1 MDWFEKALIM
11 KVERCRGFR
20 DLSPAEMAR
29 FRFVEGVFRDRC
41 LKWGYK
47 EIRTPSL
54 EYIYLFTSAGTLTP
68 GILGRVYSFLDW
80 DGWSGERVVLK
91 PDGTIPAARFY
102 IENIREGLYRLF
114 YVTNIFIFEETGR
127 KSRERW
133 QCGVELMGANSVLS
147 DVELVTLALDVLDR
161 LGQKEVEIKLSHAG
175 LIRALLESL
184 GLSPDEQSRIFDK
197 ILDGDVE
204 TIARFRPELAEALK
218 ILLKLK
224 GKASGFLKNM
234 KALFA
239 KNLSE
244 IKPSL
249 ENFIGVVE
257 HLEALGYDYRIDLA
271 SGKGF
276 EYYTGMIFHLQVGK
290 EVVGGGGRYDALIPQ
305 MGGRDIPAAG
315 FALYIDRL
323 MGLLSPGAESRR
335 AANRILVSIATGAVR
350 EGFSVNKLL
359 REAGFAAELSLGGK
373 KDGEYD
379 WLLEVRARGPK
390 FVLTDTVSGRES
402 SVDDPAEV
410 LAMLGCDGNV
420 AGDSFA

>member
-1 MDWFEKALIM
+1 M

-41 LKWGYK
+41 LKWGYQ

-54 EYIYLFTSAGTLTP
+54 EYLYLFTSAGTLTP
-68 GILGRVYSFLDW
+68 GMLGRVYSFLDW

-102 IENIREGLYRLF
+102 IESMKEGLSRLF

-133 QCGVELMGANSVLS
+133 QCGAELIGVNSVLS

-161 LGQKEVEIKLSHAG
+161 LGQKEVKIRLSHAG

-184 GLSPDEQSRIFDK
+184 GLSPDEQSRVFDQ

-224 GKASGFLKNM
+224 GRASGFLKNM
-234 KALFA
+234 TALFA

-244 IKPSL
+244 LKPSL

-276 EYYTGMIFHLQVGK
+276 EYYTGLIFHLQVGK

-315 FALYIDRL
+315 FALYMDRL
-323 MGLLSPGAESRR
+323 MGFLTLEAESGR
-335 AANRILVSIATGAVR
+335 AANKILVSIAPEAIR
-350 EGFSVNKLL
+350 EGFNVARLL
-359 REAGFAAELSLGGK
+359 REAGFAAELSLDGRE
-373 KDGEYD
+373 DGEHD
-379 WLLEVRARGPK
+379 WLLKVRAGSPT
-390 FVLTDTVSGRES
+390 FVLTEPASGRKS
-402 SVDDPAEV
+402 LVDDATGV

>member
-1 MDWFEKALIM
+1 M

-29 FRFVEGVFRDRC
+29 FRFVEDVFEDCC
-41 LKWGYK
+41 LKWGYQ

-54 EYIYLFTSAGTLTP
+54 EYLYLFTSAGTLTP
-68 GILGRVYSFLDW
+68 GMLGRVYSFLDW

-102 IENIREGLYRLF
+102 IESIKEGLSRLF

-133 QCGVELMGANSVLS
+133 QCGAELIGVNSVLS

-161 LGQKEVEIKLSHAG
+161 LGQKEVKIRLSHAG

-184 GLSPDEQSRIFDK
+184 GLSQDEQSRVFDR

-204 TIARFRPELAEALK
+204 TIARFKPELAEALK
-218 ILLKLK
+218 LLLKLK
-224 GKASGFLKNM
+224 GRASGFLKNM

-239 KNLSE
+239 KDLSQL
-244 IKPSL
+244 KPSL

-276 EYYTGMIFHLQVGK
+276 EYYTGLIFHLQVGK

-315 FALYIDRL
+315 FALYLDRL
-323 MGLLSPGAESRR
+323 MGLLPPGEESRM
-335 AANRILVSIATGAVR
+335 AANRILVSIAPEAIR
-350 EGFSVNKLL
+350 EGFNVARLL
-359 REAGFAAELSLGGK
+359 REAGFAVELSLDGRE
-373 KDGEYD
+373 DGEHE
-379 WLLEVRARGPK
+379 WLIEVRAGSPI
-390 FVLTDTVSGRES
+390 FIITEPASGRKS
-402 SVDDPAEV
+402 SVDDAAGV
-410 LAMLGCDGNV
+410 LAMLGCDGNA

>member
-1 MDWFEKALIM
+1 M

-29 FRFVEGVFRDRC
+29 FRFVEDVFKDCC
-41 LKWGYK
+41 LKWGYQ

-54 EYIYLFTSAGTLTP
+54 EYLYLFTSAGTLTP
-68 GILGRVYSFLDW
+68 GMLGRVYSFLDW

-102 IENIREGLYRLF
+102 IESIKEGLSRLF

-133 QCGVELMGANSVLS
+133 QCGAELIGVNSVLS

-161 LGQKEVEIKLSHAG
+161 LGQKEVKIRLSHAG
-175 LIRALLESL
+175 LIRVLLESL
-184 GLSPDEQSRIFDK
+184 GLSPDERSRVFDR

-204 TIARFRPELAEALK
+204 TIARFKPELAEALK
-218 ILLKLK
+218 LLLKLK
-224 GKASGFLKNM
+224 GRASGFLKNM

-239 KNLSE
+239 KDLSQL
-244 IKPSL
+244 KPSL

-276 EYYTGMIFHLQVGK
+276 EYYTGLIFHLQVGK

-315 FALYIDRL
+315 FALYLDRL
-323 MGLLSPGAESRR
+323 MGLLPPGEESRM
-335 AANRILVSIATGAVR
+335 AANRILVSIAPEAIG
-350 EGFSVNKLL
+350 EGFNVARLL
-359 REAGFAAELSLGGK
+359 REAGFVVELSL
-373 KDGEYD
+373 DGRED
-379 WLLEVRARGPK
+379 GDHAWLLEVRAGSPI
-390 FVLTDTVSGRES
+390 FVITDAASGRKS
-402 SVDDPAEV
+402 SVDDAAGV
-410 LAMLGCDGNV
+410 LAMLGCDGNA